1 MRIWVAAL
9 LLVAGC
15 GTRNSGIP
23 ENNGQWFR
31 EAVDT
36 GFAFTHSN
44 GATGQFLM
52 TEIMGSGV
60 ALFDFDNDG
69 DLDIFCVQSVGE
81 SKLFRNESIPGEK
94 LRFRDVTAQSGIAFQ
109 GYGMGAA
116 TGDFDNDGWM
126 DLLVTGYDRRSLYRN
141 EGSGKFAEVT
151 FPQPPGVWST
161 SASFFDYDRDGL
173 LDLVILSYVNFT
185 EAGNKVCH
193 APSGERDYCTPKAYS
208 PVSARLY
215 HNEGSG
221 RFTDVTEKAG
231 LNRALGPGLGVA
243 AADLNDDQWPDL
255 FVANDTVQNHVWIN
269 QRNGTFLERG
279 LEAGAA
285 FSEDG
290 LPKAGMGVAV
300 GDADSDGHEDL
311 LVLNLVRE
319 GATFFRKT
327 GVGPQG
333 LPMYEDVTRRSGL
346 YVATLPFT
354 GFGAGWVD
362 FDNDSDLDLF
372 TANGAVTLREEQRGQ
387 PMPFREKNLLMR
399 NDGKGRFTDATIEAS
414 KVFELFEV
422 SRGAAFG
429 DLDNDGD
436 IDIVMTNNGG
446 PARILENTAPARRWI
461 GVELTGSG
469 RSNRDGIGARV
480 TLVDRAG
487 GSQIRRVHTDS
498 SYCSASDK
506 RVHFGLG
513 ERGEPARIE
522 ILWPDG
528 LRQKVEPVEPGRFSA
543 RHPPVRVS
551 EMGCELPEVFASRT
565 RPPVQFPWQVKCD
578 SIFHIG
584 FLFVRRRASL
594 GERLHRGRRE
604 NRWRGW
610 FLYG

>member
-1 MRIWVAAL
+1 MRWWLAAL

-15 GTRNSGIP
+15 SARNSNKEDG
-23 ENNGQWFR
+23 GQWFR

-36 GFAFTHSN
+36 GFTFVHRN
-44 GATGQFLM
+44 GANGQFLM
-52 TEIMGSGV
+52 TEIMGAGL

-81 SKLFRNESIPGEK
+81 SRLFRNEWTPGGK
-94 LRFRDVTAQSGIAFQ
+94 LRFGDVSAQSGIRFR

-116 TGDFDNDGWM
+116 TGDFNNDGRM

-141 EGSGKFAEVT
+141 EGSGKFTEIA
-151 FPQPPGVWST
+151 FPQPAGVWST

-215 HNEGSG
+215 HNEGG
-221 RFTDVTEKAG
+221 ERFIDVTEKAG

-243 AADLNDDQWPDL
+243 AADLNGDGWQDL
-255 FVANDTVQNHVWIN
+255 FVANDTAQNHIWIN
-269 QRNGTFLERG
+269 QRDGTFLEHG

-300 GDADSDGHEDL
+300 GDADRDGQEDL

-319 GATFFRKT
+319 GATLFRKL
-327 GVGPQG
+327 GDSPQG
-333 LPMYEDVTRRSGL
+333 LPVYEDATRRSGL
-346 YVATLPFT
+346 YLATLPYT
-354 GFGAGWVD
+354 GFGTGLVD
-362 FDNDSDLDLF
+362 FDNDGDLDF
-372 TANGAVTLREEQRGQ
+372 FAANGAVTLREEQRGQ
-387 PMPFREKNLLMR
+387 RVPFREKNLLMR
-399 NDGKGRFTDATIEAS
+399 NEGKARFAAVTAEAS
-414 KVFELFEV
+414 KVFELLEV

-429 DLDNDGD
+429 DMDNDGD

-446 PARILENTAPARRWI
+446 PARILENLAPARQWA
-461 GVELTGSG
+461 GLELEGSG
-469 RSNRDGIGARV
+469 RSNRDGFGARV
-480 TLVDRAG
+480 TLVDRE
-487 GSQIRRVHTDS
+487 GSTQIRRVQTDS

-513 ERGEPARIE
+513 ENDPARIE

-528 LRQKVEPVEPGRFSA
+528 VSQRVEPVEPGRLLRV
-543 RHPPVRVS
+543 RHP
-551 EMGCELPEVFASRT
+551 
-565 RPPVQFPWQVKCD
+565 
-578 SIFHIG
+578 
-584 FLFVRRRASL
+584 
-594 GERLHRGRRE
+594 
-604 NRWRGW
+604 
-610 FLYG
+610 